1 MKPRLAKH
9 SVKHG
14 AVGALGAAVLV
25 LSAAFLSAAPGSAQ
39 TPPDPAIEDLHLVLT
54 RLADTNE
61 PGGCRATLSISST
74 GPATLAT
81 FSVRLVLFDPNGA
94 ALRMLSVL
102 AMPVA
107 PAQPTI
113 ATFPT
118 GEDTCAGI
126 GAFQVLG
133 FPLCADGDGGSLACA
148 GAARAESRVEGVPF
162 AGP

>member
-1 MKPRLAKH
+1 
-9 SVKHG
+9 VG
-14 AVGALGAAVLV
+14 AVGAVGAAVL
-25 LSAAFLSAAPGSAQ
+25 LLTAAPGWAQ
-39 TPPDPAIEDLHLVLT
+39 TAQEPAIDDLHLVLA
-54 RLADTNE
+54 RLADTDD
-61 PGGCRATLSISST
+61 PGGCRATLNITTT

-94 ALRMLSVL
+94 ALRTLSVL

-107 PAQPTI
+107 PTQPTI

-133 FPLCADGDGGSLACA
+133 FPLCADGDGRSLACA
-148 GAARAESRVEGVPF
+148 GAARTDSRVEGVPF
-162 AGP
+162 GGP